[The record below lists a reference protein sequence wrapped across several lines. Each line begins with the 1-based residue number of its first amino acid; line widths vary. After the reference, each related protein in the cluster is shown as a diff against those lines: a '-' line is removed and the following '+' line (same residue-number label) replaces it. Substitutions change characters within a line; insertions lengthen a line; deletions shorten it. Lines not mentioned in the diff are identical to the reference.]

1 MHWENQLKIKYEVHK
16 YFDTYPDGLAF
27 STYNEEEAKDKC
39 NQLNEKIKHL
49 PKTKYIIRNI
59 KEK

>member
-1 MHWENQLKIKYEVHK
+1 MAIKYEVYK

-27 STYNEEEAKDKC
+27 STYNEEEAKNKC
-39 NQLNEKIKHL
+39 NELNKKIKHL
-49 PKTKYIIRNI
+49 PHTEYIIREV